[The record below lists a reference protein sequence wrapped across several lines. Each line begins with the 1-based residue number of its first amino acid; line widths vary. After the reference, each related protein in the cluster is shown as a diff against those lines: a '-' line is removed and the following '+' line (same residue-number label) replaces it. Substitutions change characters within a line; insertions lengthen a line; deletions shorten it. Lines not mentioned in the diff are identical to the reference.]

1 MVDEMIKQGVITR
14 EQGDQMLKNMK
25 ETKAKE
31 QEKVA
36 AEQPKAGGEQ
46 GKIGV
51 KSYEP
56 GAGRTLTTSLV
67 DLTIGGFIEAAGIY
81 RSRFE
86 GSDINS
92 SWNLGAGGIPLRN
105 SPDYYMDEF
114 RGTPANRV
122 SLCWPKGRKI
132 TLH

>member
-1 MVDEMIKQGVITR
+1 MEIMVNEMVKQGVITR

-31 QEKVA
+31 QEKTPEVQAKA
-36 AEQPKAGGEQ
+36 AAEQ

-67 DLTIGGFIEAAGIY
+67 DLTIGGFSRSPQEFIAAA
-81 RSRFE
+81 SRDCDVE
-86 GSDINS
+86 LEN
-92 SWNLGAGGIPLRN
+92 WNLGGGGYPTTQFTELLPRRA
-105 SPDYYMDEF
+105 SF
-114 RGTPANRV
+114 
-122 SLCWPKGRKI
+122 
-132 TLH
+132 